1 MEMRAFRFACEFDCF
16 MELEHL
22 IEQEL
27 SGERGDMF
35 EEVLVKH
42 VEEHEPLVDG
52 DADVFLEEVL
62 VKHVEGHEPLVDS
75 DEDVLLEDAFVNHVE
90 ER

>member
-42 VEEHEPLVDG
+42 VE
-52 DADVFLEEVL
+52 
-62 VKHVEGHEPLVDS
+62 GHEPLVDS